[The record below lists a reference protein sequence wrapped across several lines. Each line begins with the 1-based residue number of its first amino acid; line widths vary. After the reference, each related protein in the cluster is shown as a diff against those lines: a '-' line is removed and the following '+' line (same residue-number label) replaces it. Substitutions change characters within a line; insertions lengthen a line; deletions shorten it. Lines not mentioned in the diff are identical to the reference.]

1 MKFRKIAAAV
11 LTLALGFC
19 LCQPA
24 AYAAEQKAE
33 LDGLSVS
40 IQSTGETPL
49 PKETLTVELK
59 AEGNAPLPADGI
71 TTLEIMDGETAKFGS
86 ITYTKPGAYHYTVT
100 QKAGTNSR
108 GVYDDTVYHVVVT
121 ALWEDGRFGC
131 QVAVHTQPDLKDTK
145 RESIL
150 FTNRYQPIT
159 PPIDPGDPYDPV
171 PTPPAPTTPENPA
184 PADARPTETPTIEPE
199 TPAAPAP
206 ADTPTQVADAR
217 PTEAAKPEGP
227 KLIQTGQLNWPVPVL
242 TVSGLALVAVGGYL
256 LHRGKKRDENA

>member
-150 FTNRYQPIT
+150 FSNRYQPIT

-184 PADARPTETPTIEPE
+184 PADARPTEPPTTEPE

-206 ADTPTQVADAR
+206 ADTPIQVADAR
-217 PTEAAKPEGP
+217 PTEAKPEGP
-227 KLIQTGQLNWPVPVL
+227 KLIQTGQLNWPVWVL
-242 TVSGLALVAVGGYL
+242 GGAGVALVTLGGAMML
-256 LHRGKKRDENA
+256 KKKRENDA